1 MKVIKN
7 VFKAIG
13 HCVWDFLKFFLFITV
28 CCAAILFAFFLITC
42 AIGWVVSFIPEGI
55 VIAVG
60 NAVPYVL
67 GAMLVG
73 SMAIAIGMIIKDEY
87 DRIVAAES
95 AVIPADG
102 QPVISD
108 GKEGEE
114 DDRDVIED

>member
-13 HCVWDFLKFFLFITV
+13 HCVWDFLKFFVFIIV
-28 CCAAILFAFFLITC
+28 CCAGILFAFGI
-42 AIGWVVSFIPEGI
+42 VVTFISWLLSFVPEGI
-55 VIAVG
+55 LAAIG
-60 NAVPYVL
+60 GAVPYVMGAL
-67 GAMLVG
+67 MVGAML
-73 SMAIAIGMIIKDEY
+73 IAIGMIIKDEY

-108 GKEGEE
+108 GKEDGE
-114 DDRDVIED
+114 DNGDINKD